1 MDVSTIS
8 ASNYSPLFK
17 SAVLSI
23 VFLSFSAP
31 FITPVLNLFFV
42 CEYEKHVL
50 WGESSTHSAM
60 EMCGYY
66 ISSAVTFIMV
76 YDIIAIS
83 YYFKKTLHIVTVQLF
98 LPRFLICYIT
108 IGLATLI
115 RTLLA
120 IGNLK
125 RDEASMW
132 YTLSPVI
139 EIQIDNMVF

>member
-1 MDVSTIS
+1 
-8 ASNYSPLFK
+8 
-17 SAVLSI
+17 
-23 VFLSFSAP
+23 
-31 FITPVLNLFFV
+31 
-42 CEYEKHVL
+42 
-50 WGESSTHSAM
+50 M

-76 YDIIAIS
+76 YDIIVIS
-83 YYFKKTLHIVTVQLF
+83 YYLKKKTLHIVTVQLF
-98 LPRFLICYIT
+98 LPHFLICYIT